1 MIVEYMMTCD
11 NCGQVFKDNR
21 TWDMTQEQEG
31 RFVIDIDMFGGFE
44 MRCPHC
50 GAIHYVPS
58 VCDFIECEPD
68 EDYEREMAEE
78 HHEEEEE

>member
-1 MIVEYMMTCD
+1 MIVEYSMECQ
-11 NCGQVFKDNR
+11 NCGQYFKDNR

-31 RFVIDIDMFGGFE
+31 RVVIDIDSFGGFE

-50 GAIHYVPS
+50 GATHWIPS
-58 VCDFIECEPD
+58 VLDFIECEPD

-78 HHEEEEE
+78 DEE